1 MSLGLSPK
9 SPLERSLLAREGSL
23 GRAEGELPGASCFC
37 SPSEGVLDG
46 ITLLKGGPGP
56 GPGQSQDSV
65 PIAGAYCIP
74 QAPLLPRTCRP
85 QLPWD
90 FLRRGIWEVK
100 FLILGLQSDPPSGSG
115 QG

>member
-37 SPSEGVLDG
+37 SPSEGALDG

-56 GPGQSQDSV
+56 GAGQSHRLSSYSGCLLYT
-65 PIAGAYCIP
+65 PGSPASTHL
-74 QAPLLPRTCRP
+74 QATAT
-85 QLPWD
+85 
-90 FLRRGIWEVK
+90 
-100 FLILGLQSDPPSGSG
+100 LGLSEKRDLGGKVPYPGTSE
-115 QG
+115 